1 MLTKPPGLDDR
12 RHFTYDQLRSSR
24 LAKARR
30 IRRPFVVMLSSAG
43 LLAALF
49 VASPRQ
55 FVHQIEISV
64 IRQPTPYTQLFFSD
78 PSAIPGRL
86 KLDLPNRFTF
96 TIVNDEGQFSLY
108 HFTVTVDTIGLSTT
122 VVARGS
128 LRLDD
133 QGIGTRTVAL
143 VPKNQRHRYLITVV
157 LGGSGQSIHFYG
169 ETP

>member
-1 MLTKPPGLDDR
+1 MLTKPRELDDR
-12 RHFTYDQLRSSR
+12 PRSSP

-49 VASPRQ
+49 VASPQQ
-55 FVHQIEISV
+55 FAHQIEISV

-78 PSAIPGRL
+78 PSAIPSRL
-86 KLDLPNRFTF
+86 RLDLPNKFTF
-96 TIVNDEGQFSLY
+96 TIVNDEGQSSIY
-108 HFTVTVDTIGLSTT
+108 RFTVTMNTVGLSTT
-122 VVARGS
+122 VVANGS

-133 QGIGTRTVAL
+133 EGIGTRTVAL
-143 VPKNQRHRYLITVV
+143 VPKNRRHRYLITVV
-157 LGGSGQSIHFYG
+157 LDGSGQSIHFYG